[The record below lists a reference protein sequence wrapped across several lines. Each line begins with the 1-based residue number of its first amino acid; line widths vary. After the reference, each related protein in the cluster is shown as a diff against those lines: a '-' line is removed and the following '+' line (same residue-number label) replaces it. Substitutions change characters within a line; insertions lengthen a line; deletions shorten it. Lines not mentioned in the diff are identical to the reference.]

1 MEEHDDILAAVQ
13 LEPPITENEDQG
25 LRKGVRAGV
34 IALII
39 ALMVMVLSEVFAF
52 HKPVDFGKFALLF
65 LFAAVWDI
73 TEARYLSN
81 KKRLAKGIVEA
92 VITVAALI
100 LYIGG
105 LLR

>member
-1 MEEHDDILAAVQ
+1 MEEYDDILAAVQ
-13 LEPPITENEDQG
+13 AAPPVTENEDRG

-34 IALII
+34 IAWIVALI
-39 ALMVMVLSEVFAF
+39 AMVLCEVFVF
-52 HKPVDFGKFALLF
+52 HKPVDFGKFALMF

-73 TEARYLSN
+73 TEAKYLSN
-81 KKRLAKGIVEA
+81 RKRMAKGIIEA

-105 LLR
+105 LLK